1 MMRALPYRT
10 SDDRIEGV
18 VLTFVDITERK
29 QSEERV
35 RASEE
40 RLRGALQIET
50 VGVMFFDDD
59 RGITDA
65 NDAFLA
71 MTGYSRQDVERGA
84 VRWTDMTPP
93 EWMGVTIEAFE
104 QLASVGRVNPYE
116 KEYLR
121 KDGSRFWALSTAK
134 RHNPRESVGFVVDL
148 TARKQAE
155 EQWRRSD
162 ARLRLVIESVTNYAI
177 FTVDPYGLIETWNRG
192 ATRMFGYSEEE
203 IVGQPVGV
211 LFTADDRANGADQ
224 LEMTVA
230 RDKGQ
235 SLDERWHLR
244 KDSSRFFA
252 SGMLA
257 GLRGNN
263 DELIGFVKIARDLT
277 ERKNWED
284 ALRTAHDEL
293 ESRVEQ
299 RTSELAEV
307 NASLD
312 SELREHRQSEERVRA
327 LLGRLMTVQEDERR
341 RIARDLHDHLG
352 QQVAGLSLSMQA
364 LETVARD
371 RDDLRKRVQDA
382 QAIIARLDRD
392 LDFFTWEL
400 RPPVLDDLGVPIALE
415 HFVQEW
421 SKNFDI
427 PSEYHTRGFEKIRLG
442 REIETSLYRIAQEAL
457 NNIYKHANAKRV
469 AVLLERRGDEAVLVI
484 EDDGRGFDRTK
495 TRAAS
500 ETEIGLIGMDERAAL
515 VGGTLEIETAPG
527 QGTTVF
533 VRVPHAFSGVARTTG
548 RRSPNQ

>member
-1 MMRALPYRT
+1 M
-10 SDDRIEGV
+10 
-18 VLTFVDITERK
+18 
-29 QSEERV
+29 
-35 RASEE
+35 
-40 RLRGALQIET
+40 
-50 VGVMFFDDD
+50 
-59 RGITDA
+59 
-65 NDAFLA
+65 
-71 MTGYSRQDVERGA
+71 
-84 VRWTDMTPP
+84 
-93 EWMGVTIEAFE
+93 
-104 QLASVGRVNPYE
+104 
-116 KEYLR
+116 
-121 KDGSRFWALSTAK
+121 
-134 RHNPRESVGFVVDL
+134 VDL

-177 FTVDPYGLIETWNRG
+177 FTVDSYGLIETWNRG

-257 GLRGNN
+257 GLRGHN

-442 REIETSLYRIAQEAL
+442 REIKTASTGSLRKRSTTSTSTRTPSGWRCSSRGGATRPSWSSRTTVAASITDEDSRRQRNRNRSDRHGRTRRARRR
-457 NNIYKHANAKRV
+457 HARD
-469 AVLLERRGDEAVLVI
+469 R
-484 EDDGRGFDRTK
+484 DRT
-495 TRAAS
+495 
-500 ETEIGLIGMDERAAL
+500 GP
-515 VGGTLEIETAPG
+515 GTH
-527 QGTTVF
+527 VF